1 MAIAFG
7 RALGTAVLNTSGT
20 TLVITTSA
28 TATVGEWIIVRVA
41 ADNLSA
47 TTPTFTCADSASN
60 TYTVDRQDA
69 RVATA
74 AAGIAGAVISAPVT
88 TQLTSGGTITI
99 TLSGAVFAKAAVAEA
114 YTGVGGRRASGTNS
128 GGGAN
133 TTPTITLT
141 TPVSGDLV
149 IGHVARESRTDPS
162 AYDTDTT
169 DGSWT
174 TGATLNSAAGGTD
187 NQRVQVIYQHKIVT
201 GTGSQ
206 TYNVTVTSSV
216 DWLAFE
222 SAYEPS
228 GAADQTLDGSLF
240 TVTPTFT
247 AGRVDFQIPG
257 ALFTRPP
264 TFLTGVVVAD
274 QTLAG
279 SLFTRAPI
287 FDAGAVTTTDQNLV
301 GVLFSRAPTFG
312 TGSVNLTPAGVTFT
326 RSPVFPVGAVTSS
339 LTVPGVLFSRAP
351 TFGTGAVLPQAV
363 TVSGVLFSRS
373 PTFGT
378 GRADFQI
385 TGALFTRPPIF
396 GVGEVRVTQ
405 TLTGALF
412 SRPPI
417 FDVGIATQAQILGG
431 VLFSVT
437 PTFPTGVATAGPVTL
452 LGVLLS
458 RSPTFPGGS
467 ISLILIGATFTRPPV
482 FGAGVVAPETDMVFA
497 LSVGGTSTGNEEGS
511 NLVSTISGGGNVI
524 RIEVG

>member
-279 SLFTRAPI
+279 ALFTRAPV
-287 FDAGAVTTTDQNLV
+287 FDAGAVTTTDQN
-301 GVLFSRAPTFG
+301 GYRRSVLP
-312 TGSVNLTPAGVTFT
+312 
-326 RSPVFPVGAVTSS
+326 GADVRDG
-339 LTVPGVLFSRAP
+339 LGQPHARRCHIHPLPGVPNWRGHVEPHRSRCP
-351 TFGTGAVLPQAV
+351 VLP
-363 TVSGVLFSRS
+363 VSNLPRRRGTAPSGHCLGGPVLEVSNVRD
-373 PTFGT
+373 GT
-378 GRADFQI
+378 GRPSDNRRSVHPD
-385 TGALFTRPPIF
+385 TRYSEPAKY
-396 GVGEVRVTQ
+396 G
-405 TLTGALF
+405 
-412 SRPPI
+412 
-417 FDVGIATQAQILGG
+417 
-431 VLFSVT
+431 
-437 PTFPTGVATAGPVTL
+437 
-452 LGVLLS
+452 
-458 RSPTFPGGS
+458 
-467 ISLILIGATFTRPPV
+467 
-482 FGAGVVAPETDMVFA
+482 
-497 LSVGGTSTGNEEGS
+497 
-511 NLVSTISGGGNVI
+511 
-524 RIEVG
+524 